1 VTHPA
6 RTAFLARLERHGIR
20 EDDPRYHRGLDAATR
35 GTGTPCDICFNH
47 DVENPRVR
55 CDLARAEIAELGG
68 DAHPCRICREAT
80 VGSALCDTCEQT
92 YAVVE
97 KRRWRFPHHRRTAD
111 GVGCVERLHP
121 VERIWEERV

>member
-1 VTHPA
+1 MNPA
-6 RTAFLARLERHGIR
+6 REAWLDRLERHGIR
-20 EDDPRYHRGLDAATR
+20 EDDQRYFRGLEPFSGA
-35 GTGTPCDICFNH
+35 GTPCDICQLH
-47 DVENPRVR
+47 DAESPRVR
-55 CDLARAEIAELGG
+55 CDLARAEIAELGP

-111 GVGCVERLHP
+111 GQGCVERLSN
-121 VERIWEERV
+121 VERIRLER